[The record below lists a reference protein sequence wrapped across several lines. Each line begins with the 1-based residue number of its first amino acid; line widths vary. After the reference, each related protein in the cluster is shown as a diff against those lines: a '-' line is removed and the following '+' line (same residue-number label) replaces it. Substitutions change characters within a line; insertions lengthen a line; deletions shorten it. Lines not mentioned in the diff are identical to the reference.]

1 MMSEHLLD
9 LNLFTLKLL
18 IENLIFVEKCGVNY
32 GSGKSIFKEIYFCLI
47 NLFFKLFFLLIQ
59 LSFIEHSLSARHM
72 LVSESTKVT
81 KNRVITLMEL
91 TVLTTA
97 VAWSRSGH
105 ILQPPLTYKSEVFGL
120 RQ

>member
-1 MMSEHLLD
+1 MA
-9 LNLFTLKLL
+9 
-18 IENLIFVEKCGVNY
+18 VEKVFLKRY
-32 GSGKSIFKEIYFCLI
+32 IFDSLIYFQI
-47 NLFFKLFFLLIQ
+47 IFLLTQ

-105 ILQPPLTYKSEVFGL
+105 ILQPPLTYKVRYLDSGSK
-120 RQ
+120 